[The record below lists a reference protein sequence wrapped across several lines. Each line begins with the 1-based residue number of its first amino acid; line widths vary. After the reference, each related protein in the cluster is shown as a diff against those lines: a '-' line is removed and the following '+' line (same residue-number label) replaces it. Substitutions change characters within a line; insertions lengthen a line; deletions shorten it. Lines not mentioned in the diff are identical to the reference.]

1 MQRIRLGRGDKKIYI
16 LVLILMAE
24 VFTMIIIGQN
34 KQGFFMV
41 EISTYGLA
49 NSFYEPFN
57 NWTPEYYNQ
66 WNSSEYYF
74 SYVETHDETQFR
86 YDSVYY
92 NQSQDVHPPLY
103 YYLLHTI
110 CSFFPNQF
118 SKWFGIG
125 LNIACY
131 LVVNILIYCT
141 SRRYFKEEWMS
152 YIPVLFYG
160 FSIAAASTV
169 MLIRMYMLMTMFA
182 MLLLYVHTAY
192 IFKEEILSRKALALC
207 VITTWL
213 GASTQYFFSYI
224 AFFFAAFTC
233 IFLIIKKQYKNMIK
247 YGLSMLGGIISLFIT
262 FPPSYNHVFSGYRGV
277 ETIHNLTS
285 LTSKGEN
292 LKEYVYVILN
302 QLFVGMCTNLPAVT
316 IAILIL
322 VVIVVAC
329 KLIYDSK
336 NYMMGILLLT
346 TICYFLMIVFGV
358 SGVVSRHL
366 YPIYPFI
373 AILTVWIIISLITR
387 LREFKSLKVIM
398 SIFCIVLSFIGY
410 TTKEI
415 EWLYS
420 NGDYATFVAQYNH
433 EIPAIYLADLGF
445 ESSSNYFELAQYD
458 SSAVVKYGDESIIGN
473 LLNAKGNP
481 NQFILYV
488 LNDQKGMASVSEIA
502 SSNGYTQYKKLN
514 AYNGSVCYLVS
525 K

>member
-16 LVLILMAE
+16 LVLILMAQ

-34 KQGFFMV
+34 KQGFFMD

-103 YYLLHTI
+103 YYFLHTI
-110 CSFFPNQF
+110 CSFFPDQF

-141 SRRYFKEEWMS
+141 SRRYFKEERMS

-192 IFKEEILSRKALALC
+192 IFKEEILSRKSLALC

-213 GASTQYFFSYI
+213 
-224 AFFFAAFTC
+224 
-233 IFLIIKKQYKNMIK
+233 
-247 YGLSMLGGIISLFIT
+247 
-262 FPPSYNHVFSGYRGV
+262 
-277 ETIHNLTS
+277 
-285 LTSKGEN
+285 
-292 LKEYVYVILN
+292 
-302 QLFVGMCTNLPAVT
+302 
-316 IAILIL
+316 
-322 VVIVVAC
+322 
-329 KLIYDSK
+329 
-336 NYMMGILLLT
+336 
-346 TICYFLMIVFGV
+346 
-358 SGVVSRHL
+358 
-366 YPIYPFI
+366 
-373 AILTVWIIISLITR
+373 
-387 LREFKSLKVIM
+387 
-398 SIFCIVLSFIGY
+398 
-410 TTKEI
+410 
-415 EWLYS
+415 
-420 NGDYATFVAQYNH
+420 
-433 EIPAIYLADLGF
+433 
-445 ESSSNYFELAQYD
+445 
-458 SSAVVKYGDESIIGN
+458 
-473 LLNAKGNP
+473 
-481 NQFILYV
+481 
-488 LNDQKGMASVSEIA
+488 
-502 SSNGYTQYKKLN
+502 
-514 AYNGSVCYLVS
+514 
-525 K
+525 